1 MTLLRL
7 EQLQL
12 AYGHHVLLDG
22 ADLVLERGERLALVG
37 RNGTGKSTLLRLVAG
52 ENQADSGTIWRAP
65 GLKIGVLDVSA
76 LPGYDFEMFRRLAAP
91 RLHALAPLR
100 CQLVDIPMKFHH
112 PMWVQNAEIDL
123 DYHVRRAHVPAG
135 CEDQA

>member
-1 MTLLRL
+1 MKRL
-7 EQLQL
+7 NGVDAMML
-12 AYGHHVLLDG
+12 YGETPEVHMH
-22 ADLVLERGERLALVG
+22 
-37 RNGTGKSTLLRLVAG
+37 T
-52 ENQADSGTIWRAP
+52 
-65 GLKIGVLDVSA
+65 LKIGVLDVSA

-123 DYHVRRAHVPAG
+123 DYHVRRARACP
-135 CEDQA
+135 